1 MTIWKWIQRFSLFPF
16 YRKRRI
22 SAFIID
28 ETMIKIGSRKVWL
41 WVCIE
46 PIHKIIL
53 GIHLSQARNMLVLS
67 SFLKSLI
74 QKYGK
79 HIVYSDGGTWYPEAC
94 KVLGLK
100 HYIHSPLQ
108 QNLIERIMQYFKD
121 RTESFDDY
129 YPCNSKRDC
138 DKGHVY
144 NWIQLFVSMYNNT
157 IVAKINPVLT
167 KEMIIS

>member
-1 MTIWKWIQRFSLFPF
+1 
-16 YRKRRI
+16 
-22 SAFIID
+22 
-28 ETMIKIGSRKVWL
+28 MIKIGSRKVWL

-100 HYIHSPLQ
+100 HYIYIHHTA
-108 QNLIERIMQYFKD
+108 
-121 RTESFDDY
+121 TEPD
-129 YPCNSKRDC
+129 
-138 DKGHVY
+138 
-144 NWIQLFVSMYNNT
+144 
-157 IVAKINPVLT
+157 
-167 KEMIIS
+167 